1 MENFEQNRR
10 DFLQNSM
17 LGVAGVGLGLSSPLK
32 KISTKSSP
40 ALSTLPEGLRTPEN
54 LAKIKMAVTQWSQL
68 VAWSWTDSLA
78 FADEPQKAAQEQKLK
93 RFFID
98 TLQTQVQNSKVAN
111 AYGQQDSMAL
121 AQSTSETFKKLLGG
135 DQDID
140 SLQRQGVQ
148 LTLSD
153 VLQKSTGRDYVFK
166 VDPALLAMFRFEV
179 ADEFCGSIR
188 EDEEGRAKYVSIM
201 TYPARPALSE
211 ATVTEAQLVDWMH
224 GKGSDNYLP
233 PSYFIPTAGT

>member
-32 KISTKSSP
+32 KVSTKSSP
-40 ALSTLPEGLRTPEN
+40 MLSTLPQGLRTPEN
-54 LAKIKMAVTQWSQL
+54 LAKIKTVVTQWSQL
-68 VAWSWTDSLA
+68 VAWSWTPSLA

-98 TLQTQVQNSKVAN
+98 TLQTQVQNRKVAN
-111 AYGQQDSMAL
+111 AYGQQDSMEV

-135 DQDID
+135 EQDID

-153 VLQKSTGRDYVFK
+153 VLKKIYWT
-166 VDPALLAMFRFEV
+166 
-179 ADEFCGSIR
+179 
-188 EDEEGRAKYVSIM
+188 
-201 TYPARPALSE
+201 
-211 ATVTEAQLVDWMH
+211 
-224 GKGSDNYLP
+224 
-233 PSYFIPTAGT
+233 